1 MRILPG
7 QCRQGTAPG
16 DQDVISDQRCSPARL
31 GPADG
36 NIGRQTPWASATS
49 RGPAVAPWRRE
60 LMSLS
65 LPRGSMRCSLKCCT
79 RQAERQSLPRTSMI
93 ESFASVTPNR
103 RSFVP
108 TSVTEHFRPSPAV
121 RWRRAFSAVD
131 RRPSFRRHLYARQM
145 GRSRFP
151 LDFVPGGAGNSR
163 GVFLR
168 NGVDTGEPLRTCTW
182 NGITLVAVDH
192 TIARRRRARDRV
204 GPYSQSKHDDNDQDR
219 CQKSHHQV

>member
-16 DQDVISDQRCSPARL
+16 DQDAISDQRCSPARL

-108 TSVTEHFRPSPAV
+108 TSVMSISARPQLCAGEERSQPSIGGRRSGGTSMPARWEDPGSHSTLSQEGPAIRAVCSCGMALTQASPCGHAPGAASH
-121 RWRRAFSAVD
+121 WSQ
-131 RRPSFRRHLYARQM
+131 LTI
-145 GRSRFP
+145 RS
-151 LDFVPGGAGNSR
+151 
-163 GVFLR
+163 
-168 NGVDTGEPLRTCTW
+168 
-182 NGITLVAVDH
+182 
-192 TIARRRRARDRV
+192 
-204 GPYSQSKHDDNDQDR
+204 QDDDA
-219 CQKSHHQV
+219 HATA